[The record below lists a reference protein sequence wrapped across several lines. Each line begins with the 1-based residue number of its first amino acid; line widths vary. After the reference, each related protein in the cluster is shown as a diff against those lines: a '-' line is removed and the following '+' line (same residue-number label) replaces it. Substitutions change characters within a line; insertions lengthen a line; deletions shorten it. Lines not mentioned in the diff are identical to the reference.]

1 MGISTLRLLLSLSS
15 AQKTPRHKFINLKHT
30 LHRNMLLSSHHT
42 NNRLLHL
49 QQLPLISQ
57 AWSDNWTMLPYRS
70 FLALYNHNSNRLNSK
85 ATNLTPNTNH
95 LLIPTRV
102 SSTTRLWPRF
112 LVMVF
117 HNNNNNNNNNN
128 QSNHNLKHNLHL
140 SNKSRTSWRNSLD
153 SGNE

>member
-57 AWSDNWTMLPYRS
+57 AWADNWTMLPYRS
-70 FLALYNHNSNRLNSK
+70 FLALYNHNSNRIIMPSQQTPRLISRASLVALRNNNNNNLNSK
-85 ATNLTPNTNH
+85 ATNLTPNT
-95 LLIPTRV
+95 
-102 SSTTRLWPRF
+102 
-112 LVMVF
+112 
-117 HNNNNNNNNNN
+117 NNNN

-153 SGNE
+153 SG

>member
-1 MGISTLRLLLSLSS
+1 MG
-15 AQKTPRHKFINLKHT
+15 
-30 LHRNMLLSSHHT
+30 LLSSHHT

-70 FLALYNHNSNRLNSK
+70 FLALYNHNSNRIIMPSQQTPRLIPRASLVALRNNNNNNLNSK

-117 HNNNNNNNNNN
+117 HNNNNNNNNN